1 MREYEVALLMSS
13 EQDDDTMSEVL
24 NKVREFIKSG
34 GGEIIGEEDW
44 GIRKLAYPI
53 KKQEYGRYY
62 FIKFKSPPNVAYEL
76 NQHLRLMRAFL
87 RHMVVRRDE

>member
-13 EQDDDTMSEVL
+13 EQDDEMMSETL
-24 NKVREFIKSG
+24 NKVKEFIKTN

-76 NQHLRLMRAFL
+76 NQHLRLMRTFL
-87 RHMVVRRDE
+87 RYMVVRREE